1 MIARNIV
8 HGAYLRAWYIQRQ
21 ASIPLRRAVQA
32 MMESTT
38 HPKEPHASTPRVI
51 VIGAGFYGLA
61 AAKVAPD
68 GL

>member
-8 HGAYLRAWYIQRQ
+8 HGAYLRAWYTQRQ
-21 ASIPLRRAVQA
+21 ASISLPRAVQA
-32 MMESTT
+32 MMASTT
-38 HPKEPHASTPRVI
+38 HRKEPHTLTPSVI

-61 AAKVAPD
+61 AAKVVHN